1 MVWKVYGRPNGGL
14 VSKAKTLLK
23 TEFGNRPSAQINR
36 SKQGKGRKQEF
47 QQNNKDSVRNAVSAE
62 S

>member
-1 MVWKVYGRPNGGL
+1 MVWKVYGNGVL

-36 SKQGKGRKQEF
+36 SKQGKGRKQELA
-47 QQNNKDSVRNAVSAE
+47 SRTTRTVSGML
-62 S
+62 